1 MKNHGERKRKELCLQ
16 NKMDIRQNASTND
29 HRSSQIILQISPFGG
44 WHVSLTQKHTS
55 TPMKHQVLRPV
66 SALAYTAAC
75 SFDCHLRKVCP
86 PKLKPARVEFLW
98 TTEPV
103 ICASSALKI
112 QNFWAKKRSRE
123 SSIHQLLTHSE
134 IIGWVLYDITSLTKT
149 NPSQGPKHNKKSKKS
164 KKKSKKNKHQSQKR
178 LKRLRFLSEVVFLF
192 VFVGQSL
199 SCGEILRS
207 HPGFPRFSRPTRACR
222 MVAWNK
228 WWTLRVGHVFWTCLL
243 KNLQLLQV
251 AMQSCGK
258 RSSWSFWSATSWNM
272 MKLGS
277 KACNSHKAAVS
288 WPTLALVK

>member
-1 MKNHGERKRKELCLQ
+1 MITDHLANQPLWGVTCQSHTKTHIHADETSSFKTCFSSCL
-16 NKMDIRQNASTND
+16 
-29 HRSSQIILQISPFGG
+29 HSSLQFWLSP
-44 WHVSLTQKHTS
+44 QKG
-55 TPMKHQVLRPV
+55 L
-66 SALAYTAAC
+66 
-75 SFDCHLRKVCP
+75 P
-86 PKLKPARVEFLW
+86 PKIETYKSWVSKSKIS
-98 TTEPV
+98 EPKKDPENRP
-103 ICASSALKI
+103 SSI
-112 QNFWAKKRSRE
+112 
-123 SSIHQLLTHSE
+123 IHQLLTHSE

-192 VFVGQSL
+192 VSVGQSL

-228 WWTLRVGHVFWTCLL
+228 WWTRWTLQMGHVFRTCLL
-243 KNLQLLQV
+243 DMSFGHVFLQLLQV

-258 RSSWSFWSATSWNM
+258 RSSWSFGSATSWNM
-272 MKLGS
+272 VKLGS